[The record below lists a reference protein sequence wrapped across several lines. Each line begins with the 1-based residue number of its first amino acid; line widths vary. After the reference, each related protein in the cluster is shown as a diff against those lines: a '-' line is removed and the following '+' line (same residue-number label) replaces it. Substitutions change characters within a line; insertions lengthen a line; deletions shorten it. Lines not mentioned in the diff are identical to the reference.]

1 MMTGV
6 KSFIAAL
13 RFLTIA
19 PIPARWANE
28 AEYLSR
34 SVPLFPIVGLL
45 IGAAIVTADFG
56 MNLLFPSLLANGI
69 TVVALVAV
77 SGGLHIDGLA
87 DTADGFFSS
96 RPRERIL
103 EIMRDSRT
111 GPMGVVAVM
120 CVLMLKFAAVASVG
134 ADTRWQTILMM
145 PFAGRCALA
154 ISILLLPYARPE
166 GGLVEVLRTKRSWLH
181 LVRVIAVLVIV
192 GVLIAGY
199 RGLAMAGVS
208 LIGTL
213 LFASY
218 TYTKIGGMTGD
229 TLGATCEIVEL
240 IPPLVAAASIS
251 VS

>member
-111 GPMGVVAVM
+111 GPMGVVAVS
-120 CVLMLKFAAVASVG
+120 LRAGDIDSPFAVCAPRRRSRGGLSQETVVASPCMG
-134 ADTRWQTILMM
+134 NRSAGNCRRAHRRLQRIGH
-145 PFAGRCALA
+145 GRCFADRD
-154 ISILLLPYARPE
+154 S
-166 GGLVEVLRTKRSWLH
+166 LVCIVYIHKDRRHDGRYSRSN
-181 LVRVIAVLVIV
+181 V
-192 GVLIAGY
+192 
-199 RGLAMAGVS
+199 
-208 LIGTL
+208 
-213 LFASY
+213 
-218 TYTKIGGMTGD
+218 
-229 TLGATCEIVEL
+229 
-240 IPPLVAAASIS
+240 
-251 VS
+251 